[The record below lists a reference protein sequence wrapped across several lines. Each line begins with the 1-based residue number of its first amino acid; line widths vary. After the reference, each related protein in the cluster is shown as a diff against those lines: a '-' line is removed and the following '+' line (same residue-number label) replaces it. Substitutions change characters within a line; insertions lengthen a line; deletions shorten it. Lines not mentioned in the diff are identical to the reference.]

1 MKIEISYLLEEEG
14 SLEGVDA
21 ELLIVKH
28 LFIVLISRRWSTV
41 DNGVLVFNFVSGYLL
56 YLVICNDIL
65 VCTCAMIRVVVGVW
79 GVRICSGNEF
89 SRNFPTVAIQ
99 EIKQCTQI

>member
-41 DNGVLVFNFVSGYLL
+41 DNSVLVFNFVSEYPGFSKKCG
-56 YLVICNDIL
+56 CN
-65 VCTCAMIRVVVGVW
+65 C
-79 GVRICSGNEF
+79 
-89 SRNFPTVAIQ
+89 PTL
-99 EIKQCTQI
+99 